1 MWHKDAFT
9 YESHEMGKR
18 FIAVVGQ
25 HTKSNCRCV
34 VVNVY
39 SACLLREKIDLWGN
53 LSAIKGASLDPIWCF
68 CGDFN
73 AIRKRGERKGTSV
86 RDNHTSEMGSFN
98 NFIESNMLIELPI
111 VGKKYTWFSSNGKAM
126 SRLDR
131 VLVSEE
137 WLQEW
142 PMGKQYVQRRE
153 VFYHCAIVV
162 KSLVKDWGPKPFRTI
177 DAWFMEK
184 GFLTM
189 VKDWWTS
196 YPVQG
201 NAFVVF
207 KEKLKCLKRDLKV
220 WNRDSFGNMESSK
233 KKILEELEAL
243 DC

>member
-1 MWHKDAFT
+1 MLIVNLNIRGVGGSTKTRYLRHIIAKEGAEFACIQETKLRTCTDVKCFSLWGDNNVGWVHYGGENGSGSLLTMWHKDAFT
-9 YESHEMGKR
+9 YESHEMGKG

-111 VGKKYTWFSSNGKAM
+111 VGKKIH
-126 SRLDR
+126 
-131 VLVSEE
+131 LV
-137 WLQEW
+137 
-142 PMGKQYVQRRE
+142 
-153 VFYHCAIVV
+153 
-162 KSLVKDWGPKPFRTI
+162 
-177 DAWFMEK
+177 
-184 GFLTM
+184 
-189 VKDWWTS
+189 
-196 YPVQG
+196 
-201 NAFVVF
+201 
-207 KEKLKCLKRDLKV
+207 
-220 WNRDSFGNMESSK
+220 
-233 KKILEELEAL
+233 
-243 DC
+243 